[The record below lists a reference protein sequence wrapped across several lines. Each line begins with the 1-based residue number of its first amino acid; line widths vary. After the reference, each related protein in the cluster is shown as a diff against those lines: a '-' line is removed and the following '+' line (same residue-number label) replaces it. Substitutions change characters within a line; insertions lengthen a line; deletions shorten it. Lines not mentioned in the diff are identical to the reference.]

1 MKIDLHNYEAYLLD
15 YFEGNLNTHDTEALR
30 AFAAEHPEL
39 EIDLSP
45 NNLITLPP
53 TSAND
58 TPVFDLKDSLKK
70 NTLVMENNLAF
81 EYLENQLDAQAKALF
96 ENELKTNAALA
107 NELALYQR
115 TLLSAD
121 ASLQF
126 ELKSELYRLEGDAA
140 LAFLSVENTLS
151 NKDVELVE
159 SRLLTN
165 ADFKSQVSAYNK
177 TILVPDFS
185 VTYPDKNQLKHK
197 EATIIALFNW
207 RVISGIA
214 AGVALLVGLY
224 VVSRSGETPLKP
236 GNTFA
241 AKDSLLT
248 PLESVQNKGNANLA
262 QAKNAKEKGKIKI
275 KNSIIRQ
282 LNKDSLDQANNPLAN
297 TTARKEKSKIKNS
310 IIRQLGKDTSTNSA
324 FANQFNAKEKSKLKI
339 KNSIIRQLA
348 KDTATTELA
357 SQSGRK
363 DKPKVKVKTSIIR
376 QLGKDTTNTQLANQT
391 KPIDKLPTAVNTLS
405 ASTLANT
412 NSKLADKVERI
423 KIIPT
428 ETDTEESVT
437 TVDASASQKKTLW
450 SRALNAAGQLN
461 KLGLKSVNGDS
472 DDKSDVLSLSQVS
485 VELKKSK

>member
-15 YFEGNLNTHDTEALR
+15 YFEGNLNTQDTETLR
-30 AFAAEHPEL
+30 AFAAQHPEL

-45 NNLITLPP
+45 NTLITLPL
-53 TSAND
+53 TNAND

-81 EYLENQLDAQAKALF
+81 EYLENQLDAKAKALF
-96 ENELKTNAALA
+96 EEELKNNVALA

-115 TLLSAD
+115 TLLTAD
-121 ASLQF
+121 PSLQF

-151 NKDVELVE
+151 NKDLELVE
-159 SRLLTN
+159 SHLISN
-165 ADFKSQVSAYNK
+165 ADFKSQVNAYTK
-177 TILVPDFS
+177 TILLPDFS
-185 VTYPDKNQLKHK
+185 ITYPNKDELKHK
-197 EATIIALFNW
+197 EATIIAWFNW

-224 VVSRSGETPLKP
+224 VVSRSGQTPLQP
-236 GNTFA
+236 SNTFA
-241 AKDSLLT
+241 TADSNLK
-248 PLESVQNKGNANLA
+248 PSPPIQNKVNTNLA
-262 QAKNAKEKGKIKI
+262 QAKQAKEKGKI

-282 LNKDSLDQANNPLAN
+282 LNKDSLDQATNPLAN
-297 TTARKEKSKIKNS
+297 VAARKEKSKIKNS
-310 IIRQLGKDTSTNSA
+310 IIRQLGKDTSINSA
-324 FANQFNAKEKSKLKI
+324 LANQLKTKEKSKLKI

-348 KDTATTELA
+348 KDTTTELA
-357 SQSGRK
+357 NQSGKK
-363 DKPKVKVKTSIIR
+363 DKPKIKVKTSIIR
-376 QLGKDTTNTQLANQT
+376 QLGKDTTNTQLANQV
-391 KPIDKLPTAVNTLS
+391 KPTDKLPTAVNTLTAS
-405 ASTLANT
+405 ALANT
-412 NSKLADKVERI
+412 NGKLTDKAERI
-423 KIIPT
+423 KIIPI
-428 ETDTEESVT
+428 ETDAEEAVT
-437 TVDASASQKKTLW
+437 TVGANVSQKKTLW